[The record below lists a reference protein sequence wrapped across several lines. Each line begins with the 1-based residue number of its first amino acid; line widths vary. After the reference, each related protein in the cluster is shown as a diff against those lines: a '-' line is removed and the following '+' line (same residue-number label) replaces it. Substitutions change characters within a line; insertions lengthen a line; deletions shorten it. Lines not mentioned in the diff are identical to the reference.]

1 LKLREG
7 HSPFKDE
14 KGKSVSKYLMFS
26 ANVDHDGDRYGFIRN
41 LKSPQDELNHRR
53 SKALHLLNSRRILY
67 RNGSLLNPEK
77 TRAEA
82 ARPDGMI
89 GWDVEK
95 PEFDDLK
102 AMADMKGQLEFAA
115 NSATEIENFGP
126 NPALLGQGIESKSGR
141 AIALLQQ
148 AGISELGPYVIAL
161 RGWKIRVYRLMWNAI
176 QEYWTAERWIR
187 VTDNDGLAQ
196 FIQVN
201 ALDGSNGLQPR
212 IVNELGS
219 LDVDIILD
227 EGPDTIN
234 MMQDTFE
241 TMLSLAQ
248 SGAQVPPIVMIE
260 LSNLPS
266 DVKKRVKDMIEQASQ
281 PSPQQVQEQQIKTA
295 GAVAEVDKLHSE
307 TAKNYATAEK
317 TAVDAHLAPVN
328 VMQQAMAVPQQA

>member
-1 LKLREG
+1 
-7 HSPFKDE
+7 
-14 KGKSVSKYLMFS
+14 
-26 ANVDHDGDRYGFIRN
+26 
-41 LKSPQDELNHRR
+41 
-53 SKALHLLNSRRILY
+53 
-67 RNGSLLNPEK
+67 
-77 TRAEA
+77 
-82 ARPDGMI
+82 MI